1 MMRKIIFGTAIALT
15 AMLIWD
21 DIGLRQAAACNKI
34 AGCIMDNISENY
46 DMMHS
51 DKMKKAMEAGKD
63 NIDAFNRLRE
73 AERNASSRK
82 VSK

>member
-15 AMLIWD
+15 AMMTWTG
-21 DIGLRQAAACNKI
+21 IGLRPAAACNRT
-34 AGCIMDNISENY
+34 AGCVMDNIHENY

-51 DKMKKAMEAGKD
+51 DKMEKAIAAGKD

-73 AERNASSRK
+73 AERNASSQRAVK
-82 VSK
+82 